1 MSTEQV
7 RADQIKAGDRVT
19 AIGDVAGTNTF
30 NPPAVIRE
38 AYHPF
43 HMPALTRLVIGQK
56 VYQTH
61 SIAPVTREA
70 NQ

>member
-19 AIGDVAGTNTF
+19 AIGNVAGTNAF
-30 NPPAVIRE
+30 APPAVIEE

-43 HMPALTRLVIGQK
+43 HLPALVRLVIGQK

-61 SIAPVTREA
+61 ANAPVTRKT